1 MLEKNKLKICGF
13 SPFCFFH
20 VWSHM
25 HHGKKGSGAI
35 TRYPDT
41 SSDMCTQNCTHC
53 RRREKERG
61 KRKNFLS
68 FPNPLFPHFCNN
80 PSSPHPL
87 RSQEKEEKRIV
98 FVRLRP
104 CRKDT
109 NREPFLLMSNGPRM
123 SPNHHR
129 LRVGLGEDFM
139 EYYSV

>member
-1 MLEKNKLKICGF
+1 MGGSAFEYFGEFDDKGIRGEHAWKQVGGRGKHNFPVFFKINSPTPKSLGQKIKITKKSLF
-13 SPFCFFH
+13 SPIPPGPPCFFH

-25 HHGKKGSGAI
+25 HHGKKGSWSI

-80 PSSPHPL
+80 PSFP
-87 RSQEKEEKRIV
+87 QE
-98 FVRLRP
+98 
-104 CRKDT
+104 
-109 NREPFLLMSNGPRM
+109 
-123 SPNHHR
+123 
-129 LRVGLGEDFM
+129 
-139 EYYSV
+139 